1 MMSHKAYKRC
11 GGVIVSLLLLT
22 SCVQGHRVIAPPF
35 VGRYEGYVSFVDGSA
50 PVGIRLTSA
59 VAEVSKE
66 QYTFSG
72 TATLLGK
79 AYGLTGV
86 EQARGL
92 MEYLQP
98 AAVPTFG
105 AASAYFVDEAGQTV
119 YSMHFTMIPSFNH
132 DGIEAE
138 LYDGDTRLDPD
149 QLTAMVASVFLKQ
162 MSSQR

>member
-1 MMSHKAYKRC
+1 
-11 GGVIVSLLLLT
+11 
-22 SCVQGHRVIAPPF
+22 
-35 VGRYEGYVSFVDGSA
+35 
-50 PVGIRLTSA
+50 
-59 VAEVSKE
+59 
-66 QYTFSG
+66 
-72 TATLLGK
+72 
-79 AYGLTGV
+79 
-86 EQARGL
+86 

-162 MSSQR
+162 MGSQR